1 MARKKVAMS
10 KDDFIKCE
18 IKRLSKLFDNL
29 PPDAAAVAAKLIENA
44 AFMAVSLSD
53 LQKTIN
59 EKGYVEEYQNGEHQS
74 GTKRASEVDI
84 YNTMIKNFN
93 TTMKQLIDL
102 LPDSAA
108 AGSNKNAA
116 LEYIN
121 GHGRP

>member
-1 MARKKVAMS
+1 MGKRKVELT

-18 IKRLSKLFDNL
+18 IKRLTKIFDNL
-29 PPDAAAVAAKLIENA
+29 PPDAAVFAVRLIENA

-59 EKGYVEEYQNGEHQS
+59 EKGYVEEYRNGENQS

-93 TTMKQLIDL
+93 TTMKQLIDM
-102 LPDSAA
+102 LPDSPS
-108 AGSNKNAA
+108 AGASKNAA
-116 LEYIN
+116 LEYIS
-121 GHGRP
+121 GRTGR